1 MTSYGNPVQPFL
13 LQRSISMRS
22 ATTRDGFMVIANK
35 HYTHDIELGTLQDA
49 IDNGY
54 IDDNDANK
62 AKDMKNKHNEMKSM
76 KTQ

>member
-1 MTSYGNPVQPFL
+1 
-13 LQRSISMRS
+13 MRS

-35 HYTHDIELGTLQDA
+35 HFTHNIELGTLQDA

-62 AKDMKNKHNEMKSM
+62 AIDMKNKHNVIKIMKI
-76 KTQ
+76 Q